1 MQRGWWCRGVAGWG
15 VGARRRKKEETRN
28 ERILSFAVKLEQGDE
43 GPNLEC

>member
-1 MQRGWWCRGVAGWG
+1 MVVQGCSGAGG
-15 VGARRRKKEETRN
+15 TEGGCKKEETRN